1 VPRFDEPLAIRPVDG
16 APIPRPRRLTAATRQ
31 YLCYLLLDLAT
42 ADPELGDDGLV
53 ASMALARRAGLSEY
67 DDLADD
73 ELGWS
78 DRRRAEL
85 TQAVTP

>member
-1 VPRFDEPLAIRPVDG
+1 
-16 APIPRPRRLTAATRQ
+16 LTGATRQ

-42 ADPELGDDGLV
+42 ADPELGDDGLI
-53 ASMALARRAGLSEY
+53 ASLRVARRAGLSEY

-78 DRRRAEL
+78 DQRRAEL

>member
-1 VPRFDEPLAIRPVDG
+1 
-16 APIPRPRRLTAATRQ
+16 LTPATKQ

-42 ADPELGDDGLV
+42 ADSETGDAGLI
-53 ASMALARRAGLSEY
+53 ASMAVARRAGLTAY

-78 DRRRAEL
+78 DKRRAQLASAAE
-85 TQAVTP
+85 AIR